1 MIDFFNIPN
10 FADFMQV
17 GWLQD
22 VTKDL
27 SGLYNQEGSTIN
39 SFMVDLINTHLLDYG
54 GKLSNH
60 MLGIANA
67 LGAIFAIC
75 VAAAKAYKVMA
86 KGDAL
91 DVLDI
96 MRPLAFAFV
105 LAIWPAVCNTLI
117 MPGRYIESYMR
128 AQYVKAAQE
137 MDQLQLDRTEL
148 ALKVFDDITKK
159 KAAAE
164 EAGAGKERGTFDIL
178 GHLSDAVDSAID
190 WLGNIMTV
198 GIIHIS
204 YFIEWLIVH
213 LGKMIFAVCVYIV
226 FLTKVLYLT
235 VLWMFGPVY
244 MVCSILDV
252 WKDSWS
258 QWVGRVVSV
267 SMFGAM
273 AYLVM
278 TFSSYMICMTLQSDI
293 HKLTQIQLHP
303 DIGMGEYLKS
313 GFGTT
318 IMTFVG
324 YMTGAIAMG
333 TVNELASFTFPS
345 QAMMGASGFISGMKG
360 YAIKYSGTKKYLGS

>member
-17 GWLQD
+17 EWLQD
-22 VTKDL
+22 VTQDL

-148 ALKVFDDITKK
+148 ALKVFEDITRK
-159 KAAAE
+159 KATAE
-164 EAGAGKERGTFDIL
+164 EATGD
-178 GHLSDAVDSAID
+178 SDSSIWSKVGDMVDSVID
-190 WLGNIMTV
+190 IISNTLTL
-198 GIIHIS
+198 GIIHVS

-213 LGKMIFAVCVYIV
+213 IGKMVFAVCVYIV

-235 VLWMFGPVY
+235 VLWMFGPIY

-258 QWVGRVVSV
+258 QWVGRVVTV
-267 SMFGAM
+267 SMYGAM

-318 IMTFVG
+318 IMTVVG

-345 QAMMGASGFISGMKG
+345 SVMMGASGFVSGMKN
-360 YAIKYSGTKKYLGS
+360 YAIKYSHTKKLFGS